1 MFNDFTARTAAVFV
15 AFTLVLGLRPALSQG
30 LPPDAPA
37 SPPSQSSEAPQQSVA
52 PAQPAADAIQV
63 SPGPLEEQRKKLLDT
78 IMTAKGFGFGI
89 AAYINAF
96 KALDEQVK
104 SGADEATIKG
114 RLDSI
119 VSGLDEQLKRS
130 QQLKVQRPAPPIS
143 ASSPPPSSMSGGGQF
158 SGGGGNTDALI
169 DKIKNKWFGGE
180 IPDSIKKKLPANFDP
195 SMLDSDQAREILKKY
210 TGGK

>member
-1 MFNDFTARTAAVFV
+1 MSNDFTARTAAIISC
-15 AFTLVLGLRPALSQG
+15 ALALYALPAMSQG
-30 LPPDAPA
+30 LSPDIQATPPA
-37 SPPSQSSEAPQQSVA
+37 QSVEAPQ
-52 PAQPAADAIQV
+52 PAIATPADDAVQV
-63 SPGPLEEQRKKLLDT
+63 SPGPLEEQRKKLLET

-89 AAYINAF
+89 AAYLNAF

-104 SGADEATIKG
+104 SGADEKTIKT

-119 VSGLDEQLKRS
+119 VTGLDEQLKRS

-158 SGGGGNTDALI
+158 SGSGGGNTDALI

-180 IPDSIKKKLPANFDP
+180 IPDSLKKKIPANFDP

-210 TGGK
+210 AGGK